1 MINNFFLQEKFLI
14 LAYDHG
20 LEHGPSDFSKEN
32 FNPDFILEIAS
43 KEKVSAIVLTPGV
56 AEKFYPKFQTE
67 VPLIL
72 KLNGKTKFFQG
83 EPVSLAFASIDLAKK
98 LNAIAVGYTLYP
110 GSRYESLMFKEFGR
124 IKEEAHQKGLGVIA
138 WIYPKGKSIENET
151 DSKIIKYAA
160 RIGLELGADLIKI
173 KYPSENIF
181 SLKSLFEE
189 IRRIS
194 PKVKIALAG
203 GKKLEEEEFLEV
215 VKSAME
221 SGLNGIVVGRNVWQG
236 DNPYLM
242 IEKIKKIIFKENEI
256 I

>member
-20 LEHGPSDFSKEN
+20 LEHGPSDFLKKESD
-32 FNPDFILEIAS
+32 PDFILEIAS
-43 KEKVSAIVLTPGV
+43 KEKVSAVVLTPGI
-56 AEKFYPKFQTE
+56 AEKFYPKFQAE

-72 KLNGKTKFFQG
+72 KLNGKTNFFKG
-83 EPVSLAFASIDLAKK
+83 EPISLAFASVDLAKK
-98 LNAIAVGYTLYP
+98 LNAVAVGYTLYP
-110 GSRYESLMFKEFGR
+110 GSKYESLMFKEFGR
-124 IKEEAHQKGLGVIA
+124 IKEEAHQKGLGVVA
-138 WIYPKGKSIENET
+138 WIYPRGKFIENET
-151 DSKIIKYAA
+151 NPEIIKYAS

-181 SLKSLFEE
+181 SLKSFFEE
-189 IRRIS
+189 IRETS
-194 PKVKIALAG
+194 PKAKIALAG
-203 GKKLEEEEFLEV
+203 GKKLEEEEFLEL

-221 SGLNGIVVGRNVWQG
+221 SNLNGIVVGRNIWQR